1 MGNRQEIKELLKTGA
16 EELGISLGG
25 DTEISLF
32 LKYLE
37 ELKEWNKKINL
48 TAIKNDKDIIIKHF
62 LDSLILAP
70 FLKSCKTLLDIGSG
84 AGFPGIPIKIIM
96 PELKIVLLDSNNKK
110 VSFMNHIIR
119 VLGLKDIEA
128 VHARAEDEKIIKKL
142 GQSPLKTCEDGFD
155 AVTSRAF
162 AELKEFLKTAK
173 PYAKENG
180 LILAMKGPKGTI
192 ELKTIE
198 GFILSPLK
206 TCGDMVEKR
215 DVKLPFSDIITSIF
229 VFKKTEI

>member
-1 MGNRQEIKELLKTGA
+1 MGDRQEIKNLL
-16 EELGISLGG
+16 ELGAKELGVSIEER
-25 DTEISLF
+25 EIALF

-48 TAIKNDKDIIIKHF
+48 TAIKNDKDIVVKHF

-96 PELKIVLLDSNNKK
+96 PELKVTLLDSNNKK

-119 VLGLKDIEA
+119 TLGLKDIEA

-142 GQSPLKTCEDGFD
+142 GMFD
-155 AVTSRAF
+155 AVASRAF

-173 PYAKENG
+173 PYAQENG
-180 LILAMKGPKGTI
+180 LILAMKGPKGI
-192 ELKTIE
+192 EELKEIE
-198 GFILSPLK
+198 GFIL
-206 TCGDMVEKR
+206 VEQR
-215 DVKLPFSDIITSIF
+215 DIKLPFSDIITSIF
-229 VFKKTEI
+229 VFKKVET